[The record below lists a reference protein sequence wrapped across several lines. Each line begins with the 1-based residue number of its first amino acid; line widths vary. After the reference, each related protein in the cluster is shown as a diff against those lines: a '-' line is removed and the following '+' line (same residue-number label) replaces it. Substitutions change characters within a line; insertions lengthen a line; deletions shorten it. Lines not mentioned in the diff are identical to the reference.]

1 MDQYFTNLGVL
12 PELQQLS
19 IRSKQHK
26 QAGLTAQALAAN
38 RRSQAAEAS
47 RSHRDQLLRAKRL
60 RHAPYDSFSLG
71 PSHTVQPESPKTRI
85 MQLVTSISAASTSPR
100 DKHKALRALRQL
112 LSEGDALLLAAA
124 QAGAGTCLAKSLVIR
139 HNSAVELKTVFEAAW
154 AITTMAAGPAESVAA
169 VLPTAPLL
177 ILLLRCTSTH
187 VAEQSAW
194 ALGKITPNAD
204 LELEKAGLNV
214 LIG

>member
-1 MDQYFTNLGVL
+1 M
-12 PELQQLS
+12 
-19 IRSKQHK
+19 
-26 QAGLTAQALAAN
+26 
-38 RRSQAAEAS
+38 
-47 RSHRDQLLRAKRL
+47 
-60 RHAPYDSFSLG
+60 
-71 PSHTVQPESPKTRI
+71 
-85 MQLVTSISAASTSPR
+85 
-100 DKHKALRALRQL
+100 
-112 LSEGDALLLAAA
+112 
-124 QAGAGTCLAKSLVIR
+124 CCR